1 MVTNEAR
8 GSLVNAQ
15 SCHEQAHKREATFI
29 SCVSAPEAADGSC
42 FCYCLCTESF
52 LGERERERSIE
63 RRTGTPKRAQ
73 AIENNNTTK

>member
-29 SCVSAPEAADGSC
+29 SCVSASEAADGSC
-42 FCYCLCTESF
+42 FYYRLCTENF

-63 RRTGTPKRAQ
+63 RRTGIPKRAQ
-73 AIENNNTTK
+73 AIGNNDTTK